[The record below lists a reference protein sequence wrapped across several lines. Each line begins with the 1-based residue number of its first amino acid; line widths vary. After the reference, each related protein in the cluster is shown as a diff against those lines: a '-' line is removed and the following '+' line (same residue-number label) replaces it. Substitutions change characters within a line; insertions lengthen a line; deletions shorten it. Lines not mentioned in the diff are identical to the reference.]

1 MKGKILEPQLD
12 FFDLKVL
19 KMAHEL
25 KTQDLQN
32 WTELRFVINF
42 DQVIIS
48 ELAKRIWAYFYEST
62 W

>member
-48 ELAKRIWAYFYEST
+48 ELAKRI
-62 W
+62 